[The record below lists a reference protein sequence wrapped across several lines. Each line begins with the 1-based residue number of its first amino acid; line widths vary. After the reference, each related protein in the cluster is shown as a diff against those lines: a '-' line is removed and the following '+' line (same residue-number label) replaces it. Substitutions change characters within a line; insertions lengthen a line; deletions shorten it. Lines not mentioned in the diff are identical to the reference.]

1 MKFCA
6 AVLALAGW
14 TGASDAQEP
23 LRVDVTQGN
32 LDPMPIAVPDFV
44 GASDE
49 ALRRGADITRVVAND
64 LASSGLFAPVDQDAF
79 IEDIANIDLR
89 PIENPD
95 TDLYFYRIIIW
106 ICIQSKIR
114 IWICTFIKS

>member
-1 MKFCA
+1 MTRILVLFA
-6 AVLALAGW
+6 ALLALIGW
-14 TGASDAQEP
+14 SAASDAQEP

-89 PIENPD
+89 PR
-95 TDLYFYRIIIW
+95 F
-106 ICIQSKIR
+106 S
-114 IWICTFIKS
+114 